1 MNEQIPFKVLIGFM
15 NVVSCYWSLYKY
27 ARYFAQRHPKL
38 NEDHKAVGMVLKL
51 EEMTHAHRVQGELG
65 KSMTVKT
72 VKVRERDSGDPNSQD
87 FTVDRNFR

>member
-1 MNEQIPFKVLIGFM
+1 MPFKVLIGFM

-51 EEMTHAHRVQGELG
+51 EEMTQAHRVQGGLG
-65 KSMTVKT
+65 NSMTVKT
-72 VKVRERDSGDPNSQD
+72 VEVRKRDSGDPDSQN
-87 FTVDRNFR
+87 FTVERDCR